1 MVQQRSSASGLPPA
15 NGKRSAAV
23 AKRTAKGVPLGKANT
38 ANMNAKKSAVARSG
52 SLEGGAPLVA
62 QTTVQKAV
70 KSEHVRF
77 PLDENKPAMLSYVG
91 VYKATPLERIRMIRQ
106 GVAASEAKRM
116 FSELLIGQGAAFKAL
131 NLSTATINKKAKQ
144 GETLSPDESERVVG
158 FASLVGQLEAMIQD
172 SGDLAGFNPHAWMA
186 RWLTEPLPA
195 FGGARPAD
203 LVDTMEGQRLVSS
216 ALAQIQSGA
225 YA

>member
-15 NGKRSAAV
+15 NGKRGAAV
-23 AKRTAKGVPLGKANT
+23 AKRTAKGVPVGKANT

-52 SLEGGAPLVA
+52 NSEGGAPLVA
-62 QTTVQKAV
+62 QTIVQKAA
-70 KSEHVRF
+70 KSEQVRF
-77 PLDENKPAMLSYVG
+77 PLDENKPTMLSYVG
-91 VYKATPLERIRMIRQ
+91 VYRATPLERIRMIRQ

-144 GETLSPDESERVVG
+144 GETLLPDESERVVG
-158 FASLVGQLEAMIQD
+158 FASLVGQLEVMIQD
-172 SGDLAGFNPHAWMA
+172 SGDLADFNAHAWMA

>member
-15 NGKRSAAV
+15 HGKSSAAV
-23 AKRTAKGVPLGKANT
+23 AKRTAEGVPVGKVNT
-38 ANMNAKKSAVARSG
+38 VNIDTKKSAVVRSRKLKVG
-52 SLEGGAPLVA
+52 TPLVA
-62 QTTVQKAV
+62 KTIVQKLV
-70 KSEHVRF
+70 KSEYVHF
-77 PLDENKPAMLSYVG
+77 LLDGNKAGKLSYVG
-91 VYKATPLERIRMIRQ
+91 VYRATPLERIKMIRQ

-172 SGDLAGFNPHAWMA
+172 SGDLTNFNARVWMA
-186 RWLTEPLPA
+186 QWLTEPLPA